1 MSFKFNWGT
10 GIFTFI
16 AIFLIGMVVLV
27 YFSMQQRFDLVETE
41 YYPQGLEYQNQ
52 IERISNADK
61 LSGKFLIEQK
71 EEMLLIT
78 FPSDLKGKEVQGLV
92 NMFRPSDI
100 EADVIDSLK
109 IDSMLVQRLPLA
121 ELKAGRYVAKISW
134 NMDGK
139 EYYHEE
145 GVRIVK

>member
-16 AIFLIGMVVLV
+16 ALFLLGMVVLV
-27 YFSMQQRFDLVETE
+27 YFSMQQRNDLVETE

-52 IERISNADK
+52 IDRISNADK
-61 LSGKFLIEQK
+61 LTGKFIIEQK
-71 EEMLLIT
+71 DEMLLIKY
-78 FPSDLKGKEVQGLV
+78 PDDLAGKDVKGLI

-109 IDSMLVQRLPLA
+109 FDSALVQRIPLA
-121 ELKAGRYVAKISW
+121 ELKAGRYIAKISW
-134 NMDGK
+134 TMDGK

-145 GVRIVK
+145 GVRIAK

>member
-16 AIFLIGMVVLV
+16 AIFLIGMVALV

-41 YYPQGLEYQNQ
+41 YYPQGLEYQKQ
-52 IERISNADK
+52 IDRIANTDK
-61 LSGKFLIEQK
+61 LTGKFLIEQQQ
-71 EEMLLIT
+71 EILLIT
-78 FPSDLKGKEVQGLV
+78 FPEDLKGKNVTGLV

-109 IDSMLVQRLPLA
+109 LDSSLVQRIPA
-121 ELKAGRYVAKISW
+121 AGLKAGRYIAKISW
-134 NMDGK
+134 TMDGI

-145 GVRIVK
+145 GVRINK